1 MYKKKKQEKKKTRK
15 KKRKKKNKPRA
26 VRAFQEQ
33 GRTRERLVPGT
44 GPPTGDCP
52 QKAIASLR
60 PAMGR
65 GFRAARPAVGGGG
78 WCVQA
83 GEAIAIFSLLVCGS
97 GYPTSRDVWSG
108 PISSRKVS
116 MHGFEGSPLG
126 LF

>member
-1 MYKKKKQEKKKTRK
+1 MYKKKREKKREK
-15 KKRKKKNKPRA
+15 KKRKKKRRSREQCALSRNRDARGGDSFREPVPPR
-26 VRAFQEQ
+26 
-33 GRTRERLVPGT
+33 GTVPKKQS
-44 GPPTGDCP
+44 PL
-52 QKAIASLR
+52 S
-60 PAMGR
+60 
-65 GFRAARPAVGGGG
+65 ARRWGEGAGLPGQRSGGGG